1 MTPAAQN
8 VTARFASRSRRS
20 AASSPILTAEPA
32 DSDPTVVAEAKS
44 SLRIRQ
50 AAHLMTKAT
59 GPELSPCFYRA
70 VSGLSAYADA
80 RQAARCG
87 LHRLYRVSVVEP
99 GWPLNGGK
107 STVCH
112 EVHLVRLCRLWDMPF
127 NNGEVF
133 AGYVIERLL
142 GTGGMGEVYLAQHPR
157 LPRQDAL
164 KILSLASTADEEFRA
179 RFNREAEL
187 AATLWHPHI
196 VGVHD
201 RGEFH
206 GRLWISM
213 DYVDG
218 TDAGRL
224 IRERYSGGMPH
235 QDVSEIVTAVAD
247 ALDFGHERRL
257 LHRDVKPENILVTAP
272 DGHRRRVL
280 LTDFG
285 IARRI
290 DDVSNLTKANIAM
303 GTISYVAP
311 EQLLGKPLDGRA
323 DQYGLAATTFHLLTG
338 APPFQDSNPAV
349 VISHHLGTPPPR
361 LSERRPDLAHLDAVL
376 TRALAKNPNE
386 RYPSCL
392 DFAQAL
398 TQRGPHR
405 DDAQPHAQSGL
416 PASGLGPAE
425 GLDSGERPPTQRLE
439 RVVVRGTARDVQ
451 RSAVIA
457 QNQVGTLSFRVV
469 PYDPKGN
476 GRARVPVEIQTQL
489 VTGQLTNGDEI
500 EVSGVWDGATLD
512 ADTIVNFSARVRPK
526 RRSSQVRAK
535 SSPRDK
541 PPKGRRVSSVAL
553 VAAVGVI
560 AVTVAAVL
568 YLTGAFGIR
577 TRLGPIVKPVSATVF
592 SPDGAPD
599 NPQKAG
605 LAIDG
610 NPDTAWSTVTY
621 KDPVPFP
628 KFIQGMGLLL
638 HLSEPTALSV
648 VTIDVSSTGTQVQ
661 IRSSPTE
668 TPAKLAD
675 TTELTPTTRLQPG
688 HNRIA
693 VHDRTKTSNVLVWIT
708 TLGTI
713 NGESRT
719 EISEITLRA
728 AA

>member
-1 MTPAAQN
+1 
-8 VTARFASRSRRS
+8 
-20 AASSPILTAEPA
+20 
-32 DSDPTVVAEAKS
+32 
-44 SLRIRQ
+44 
-50 AAHLMTKAT
+50 
-59 GPELSPCFYRA
+59 
-70 VSGLSAYADA
+70 
-80 RQAARCG
+80 
-87 LHRLYRVSVVEP
+87 
-99 GWPLNGGK
+99 
-107 STVCH
+107 
-112 EVHLVRLCRLWDMPF
+112 MPF

-133 AGYVIERLL
+133 AGYVIQRLL

-196 VGVHD
+196 VRVLD
-201 RGEFH
+201 RGEFN

-213 DYVDG
+213 DYVHG

-224 IRERYSGGMPH
+224 IRERYSGGMPE

-257 LHRDVKPENILVTAP
+257 LHRDVKPENILVTAS
-272 DGHRRRVL
+272 DDHRRRVL

-311 EQLLGKPLDGRA
+311 EQLLRKPLDGRA
-323 DQYGLAATTFHLLTG
+323 DQYALAATTFHLLTG

-376 TRALAKNPNE
+376 TRALAKDPNQ

-392 DFAQAL
+392 DFARAL
-398 TQRGPHR
+398 TQRSPHR
-405 DDAQPHAQSGL
+405 DATPPHARSGL
-416 PASGLGPAE
+416 QASGSGHAEHLG
-425 GLDSGERPPTQRLE
+425 SGERPRTQRLE
-439 RVVVRGTARDVQ
+439 RVVIHGTARGVQ
-451 RSAVIA
+451 QSAVNA
-457 QNQVGTLSFRVV
+457 PNQVGILSFRVV
-469 PYDPKGN
+469 PYDPTGN
-476 GRARVPVEIQTQL
+476 GRAPVPVQIQTQL
-489 VTGQLTNGDEI
+489 VAGQLADEDEV
-500 EVSGVWDGATLD
+500 EVSGVWDGGTLD
-512 ADTIVNFSARVRPK
+512 ADSIVNLSAGARPK
-526 RRSSQVRAK
+526 GRSSQVRAK
-535 SSPRDK
+535 SPRGK
-541 PPKGRRVSSVAL
+541 APKGRRVKSVAL
-553 VAAVGVI
+553 VAVVGVI
-560 AVTVAAVL
+560 VVTAAAVL
-568 YLTGAFGIR
+568 YFTDGFGIW
-577 TRLGPIVKPVSATVF
+577 TRPGPIVKPVSATVF
-592 SPDGAPD
+592 SPDGPPD
-599 NPQKAG
+599 NPQEAG

-628 KFIQGMGLLL
+628 KFIEGMGLLL

-661 IRSSPTE
+661 IRSSRTE

-675 TTELTPTTRLQPG
+675 TTQLTPTTTLQPG

-708 TLGTI
+708 TLGTT

-719 EISEITLRA
+719 EISEIALRA